1 VIGSGSVLD
10 LDPGAEVVLDGA
22 VWRVER
28 REPHLGRL
36 AVVGADGVRQTL
48 SFRFLAHHPNCRVAR
63 MLGASGAD
71 RGRQLKAREDLPAGR
86 RQLAELRM
94 AHLLEVATGFR
105 SGDRLRPAPGEP
117 RPGFDPAATT
127 LTERRRTKVAEL
139 QALGRDEAKLLGLDK
154 VSLRT
159 LVRWENDRRRAGL
172 VGCADDRWL
181 REGGGHPS
189 ITEQVREAILAV
201 REETLRGSKVS
212 MRTKDVM
219 VRQYLRE
226 TFGPDCPAP
235 SYRTLCRVWREWF
248 GPSGARQRYAR
259 SAQVPVSGGHAVISR
274 PGQVVALDT
283 TVLPVKLRD
292 GLFGDPVSAHLT
304 LALDVYTHSL
314 VAFRLTLVSET
325 AVDVGMLLRDV
336 MMPLPMR
343 PEWGEEMAW
352 PYPGLPAAVVAE
364 FAGYEVAGLPFL
376 TPETVTTDHGSTYR
390 NHHLVEVERVLGCNI
405 LPARILKPT
414 DKAACERAFGV
425 VRSLLFEK
433 IAGYTGVDVADRGA
447 DPEADAA
454 LTVGQMEGLIATWI
468 VKVWQNRVLREC
480 PPAWDPDGMHSP
492 NTLFATSFAQAGFA
506 MQIPRP
512 ELFYELLPPHYVD
525 IDARRGVKIKDL
537 WYDDEEVL
545 ADYRGRPSTRGGK
558 HKDKWLIRR
567 DPRDRRTVYFQDPFT
582 HEWHELRW
590 TGLPRVGQMPA
601 FGDARV
607 RELIAK
613 VKACGLRPKTDEE
626 LLPVLLELIGGA
638 IPVSQ
643 WPTRMSRSGRKEH
656 AREHAQAA
664 AAAADRPA
672 DTPTAVGAEDAEAQP
687 VVVAM
692 RWRERAREVESAV
705 DGERRRRREEAM
717 RSNPR
722 IPPPLGASSLKNNV
736 FVLPAGEEDAAD
748 D

>member
-1 VIGSGSVLD
+1 VIAPGSVLD
-10 LDPGAEVVLDGA
+10 IGPGAEVVLDGR

-28 REPHLGRL
+28 REPHLGRV
-36 AVVGADGVRQTL
+36 AVVGSDGARQTL
-48 SFRFLAHHPNCRVAR
+48 SFRFLAHHPSCHVAS
-63 MLGASGAD
+63 LSGPSGAD
-71 RGRQLKAREDLPAGR
+71 RGRQPKAREDLPTER
-86 RQLAELRM
+86 KRLAELRM

-105 SGDRLRPAPGEP
+105 SGDWLRPEPDEP

-127 LTERRRTKVAEL
+127 LTERRHAKVAEL
-139 QALGRDEAKLLGLDK
+139 RALGRDEARLLGLDK
-154 VSLRT
+154 VSIRT

-172 VGCADDRWL
+172 IGCGDDRWL
-181 REGGGHPS
+181 RVGGGHPI

-248 GPSGARQRYAR
+248 GPGGARQRYAR
-259 SAQVPVSGGHAVISR
+259 SAEVPLSGGHAVVSR

-283 TVLPVKLRD
+283 TVLPVKVRD
-292 GLFGDPVSAHLT
+292 GLFDDPVSAHLT

-343 PEWGEEMAW
+343 PGWGEEMAW

-376 TPETVTTDHGSTYR
+376 TPETITTDHGSTYR

-425 VRSLLFEK
+425 IRSLLFEK

-447 DPEADAA
+447 DPEGDAA
-454 LTVGQMEGLIATWI
+454 LTIGRMEELIAAWI

-480 PPAWDPDGMHSP
+480 PPAWDPDGRHSP
-492 NTLFATSFAQAGFA
+492 NTLFAASFAQAGFA

-512 ELFYELLPPHYVD
+512 DLFYDLLPGHYVA

-537 WYDDEEVL
+537 WYDDETVL
-545 ADYRGRPSTRGGK
+545 ADYRGQRSARGGA
-558 HKDKWLIRR
+558 HKGKWLVRR
-567 DPRDRRTVYFQDPFT
+567 DPRDRRAVYFQDPFT
-582 HEWHELRW
+582 REWHALAWR
-590 TGLPRVGQMPA
+590 GLPRVGQMPA

-607 RELIAK
+607 RELMAK
-613 VKACGLRPKTDEE
+613 VKACGLRPKSDEE

-643 WPTRMSRSGRKEH
+643 WPTQMSRSQRGEH

-664 AAAADRPA
+664 AAANDRPA
-672 DTPTAVGAEDAEAQP
+672 AGVAEGADGTAQP
-687 VVVAM
+687 AVVAM
-692 RWRERAREVESAV
+692 RWRGRAREVEGAV
-705 DGERRRRREEAM
+705 DAERRRRREEAVP
-717 RSNPR
+717 SKPT
-722 IPPPLGASSLKNNV
+722 IPPPLGASSLKDNV
-736 FVLPAGEEDAAD
+736 FMLPANEEDASD
-748 D
+748 G